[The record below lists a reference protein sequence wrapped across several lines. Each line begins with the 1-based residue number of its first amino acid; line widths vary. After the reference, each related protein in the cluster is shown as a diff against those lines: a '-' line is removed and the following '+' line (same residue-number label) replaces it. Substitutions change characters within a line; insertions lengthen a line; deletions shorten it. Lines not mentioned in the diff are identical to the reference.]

1 MILLD
6 THVWVWYNLEPER
19 MTRQQ
24 RDALSEPGQIG
35 AISAISVWE
44 AMLAIDRGR
53 IRTAGAADRAV
64 RQWLNGNPFQVV
76 PIDGEVALLSRTL
89 SFEHDDPA
97 DRFIA
102 ATAYGLGVPLMT
114 CDERLRRI
122 DWLSVI

>member
-6 THVWVWYNLEPER
+6 THVWVWYNLEPEC

-53 IRTAGAADRAV
+53 IRTAGAADRTV

-102 ATAYGLGVPLMT
+102 ATAHGLGVPLVT
-114 CDERLRRI
+114 SDERLRRI